1 MTCITRRGLAGM
13 AAVGAAAAVPGGAAR
28 AQQQRPLRIGVLTD
42 LSGPFRDAS
51 GPVSVA
57 AVRQAV
63 EDFGPA
69 GRGLSVEVLQADHQ
83 NRPDVAVSLARQ
95 WFDRDGVDAVVDC
108 VGSAVALA
116 VSGVA
121 REKDKACIVTGAGT
135 ADLTGAQCS
144 PNTVHYAYD
153 TWMLAKSTGEAMVKA
168 GGDTWF
174 FVSADYAFG
183 HAIERDTSAFVR
195 AAGGRVLG
203 SARHPFPGTT
213 DFSSYLV
220 AAQASGA
227 RVLGVANA
235 GNDTSNTI
243 KQAAEFGLARRGMR
257 VAALVMVIA
266 DIHALGLQAAQGLFL
281 TETFYWDLNDRTRAL
296 SARLAPRIGGVRMT
310 MLQAG
315 SYGGAL
321 HWLKAVAALD
331 ARRAVLGPGGGGAHE
346 GHADRRRRLR
356 RRPCAGG
363 RAQAPPGL
371 PVAGEGAERVQR
383 SLGLLPRGCD
393 HPCRRGVP
401 PARAGRMPAGPELK
415 GASPSARRPH
425 LGGRRR
431 RRSLRARGRCRPRS
445 SPTRCRSWRRP
456 RA

>member
-1 MTCITRRGLAGM
+1 MAAPTRRGLLAAGT
-13 AAVGAAAAVPGGAAR
+13 ALAAAPGAR
-28 AQQQRPLRIGVLTD
+28 AQAAPLRIGVLTD
-42 LSGPFRDAS
+42 MSGPFRNDA

-69 GRGLSVEVLQADHQ
+69 GRGLAVEVLTGDHQ
-83 NRPDVAVSLARQ
+83 NKPDLAVSLARQ
-95 WFDRDGVDAVVDC
+95 WFDRDGVDVVVDC

-174 FVSADYAFG
+174 FITADYAFG
-183 HAIERDTSAFVR
+183 HALERDTANFVR

-203 SARHPFPGTT
+203 TARHPFPGTT
-213 DFSSYLV
+213 DFSSYLI

-227 RVLGVANA
+227 KVLGIANA

-243 KQAAEFGLARRGMR
+243 KQAAEFGLTRRGMR
-257 VAALVMVIA
+257 VVGLVMVITN
-266 DIHALGLQAAQGLFL
+266 IHALGLAAAQGLYL
-281 TETFYWDLNDRTRAL
+281 TETFYWDLNPRTRAL
-296 SARLAPRIGGVRMT
+296 SGRLAPKVGGVRMT

-321 HWLKAVAALD
+321 HWLKAAAAMDPAARASGRAVVERMKAMPTDDDAFGPGRIREDGRKIHPAYLLQVKSPEESSGPWDYCRVAATT
-331 ARRAVLGPGGGGAHE
+331 
-346 GHADRRRRLR
+346 
-356 RRPCAGG
+356 
-363 RAQAPPGL
+363 
-371 PVAGEGAERVQR
+371 GAEEAFRPLDQGNCPLV
-383 SLGLLPRGCD
+383 
-393 HPCRRGVP
+393 
-401 PARAGRMPAGPELK
+401 RA
-415 GASPSARRPH
+415 
-425 LGGRRR
+425 
-431 RRSLRARGRCRPRS
+431 
-445 SPTRCRSWRRP
+445 
-456 RA
+456 

>member
-13 AAVGAAAAVPGGAAR
+13 AAVGAAAAVPGGAVR

-213 DFSSYLV
+213 DFSSFLV

-331 ARRAVLGPGGGGAHE
+331 APARSSGRAV
-346 GHADRRRRLR
+346 
-356 RRPCAGG
+356 
-363 RAQAPPGL
+363 
-371 PVAGEGAERVQR
+371 VERMKAMPTDDDAF
-383 SLGLLPRGCD
+383 G
-393 HPCRRGVP
+393 
-401 PARAGRMPAGPELK
+401 AGRVREDGRKLHPAYLLQVKAPNESSGPWDYCRVAATTPADE
-415 GASPSARRPH
+415 AFRP
-425 LGGRRR
+425 LAQGGCPLV
-431 RRSLRARGRCRPRS
+431 RS
-445 SPTRCRSWRRP
+445 
-456 RA
+456 